1 MIEVIFVGVVFVVS
15 QIVRDIV
22 CGGKKF
28 GVDTIITR
36 TGSPSFTFYGTK
48 PESSVGPAS
57 PLRIVLVLRI
67 CYGLPYVFTV
77 HKKVFR

>member
-28 GVDTIITR
+28 GVMTPLLR
-36 TGSPSFTFYGTK
+36 E
-48 PESSVGPAS
+48 PEV
-57 PLRIVLVLRI
+57 RVLR
-67 CYGLPYVFTV
+67 FTGPNPSRRSV
-77 HKKVFR
+77 PPPP